1 MRPPRPTRDRGAVL
15 ALVVLITTTLIGAG
29 ALVIDVGAMYY
40 EKRQLQNGAD
50 AAALA
55 VAQDCAAGNCLD
67 EDATA
72 GIAASYNAKDAKS
85 FVEVVC
91 GSAQREGLRPCTGT
105 DALSADQLERLSGVR
120 GWVKVRTRTL
130 TADNRSE
137 IRFLLAPIMDAAAGA
152 TLRATAIAAWGY
164 ATRMRVLPLTMHEC
178 TWQQALQSVGA
189 TPEVPDALVGQL
201 LTLSARSNQNGNLN
215 DCTGNPNGNWGWL
228 RNLGCGD
235 TISRLDWISGKTGF
249 DAPPCDWLGQEVA
262 LPIYRCAARVIDGSC
277 TADRNG
283 SVEYYIVGFIGF
295 RVTALKLEPNKTLG
309 NQTDLNASGSC
320 QQANDRCVVGR
331 FTRILQNG
339 DILSGGGTGSGAVV
353 IQMVG

>member
-1 MRPPRPTRDRGAVL
+1 MRPPEPARDRGAVL

-72 GIAASYNAKDAKS
+72 SMAATLNAKDATS
-85 FVEVVC
+85 LVEVVC

-105 DALSADQLERLSGVR
+105 DALSSEQLDRLQGVR

-130 TADNRSE
+130 TTDGGAE
-137 IRFLLAPIMDAAAGA
+137 IRFLLAPIMNAAAGA

-164 ATRMRVLPLTMHEC
+164 ATSMRVLPLTMHEC
-178 TWQQALQSVGA
+178 TWEQALAAVGA
-189 TPEVPDALVGQL
+189 TPENPENLVNQL
-201 LTLSARSNQNGNLN
+201 LTLSATSNVNGFLN
-215 DCTGNPNGNWGWL
+215 NCEGNPNGNWGWL
-228 RNLGCGD
+228 SGLQCGD
-235 TISRLDWISGKTGF
+235 FISRLDWISGSPGF
-249 DAPPCDWLGQEVA
+249 DAPNCDWLDQEVA
-262 LPIYRCAARVIDGSC
+262 LPIYRCAARVVDGPC
-277 TADRNG
+277 TAERNG

-295 RVTALKLEPNKTLG
+295 RVTGLKLAPNRTSG
-309 NQTDLNASGSC
+309 NQADLDASGSC
-320 QQANDRCVVGR
+320 SRPNDRCVVGR
-331 FTRILQNG
+331 FTRVLQNG